1 MVYFQWNL
9 KSSLNSI
16 RKSDLIKLFNAC
28 KWLFNLALKY
38 VSTIKLLCWYFSV
51 FTRKRD
57 HWSDPL
63 ISDLIPKISQK
74 SENFGKILWPYFSV
88 SKTDPKMKFD
98 FFFADAIVEQIE
110 NWTQN
115 LRVGYLPEKWKI
127 LKKIILYWNQRK
139 ILSIWIPTEKV
150 FDPWI
155 KSNEAFSFLKH
166 QRF

>member
-98 FFFADAIVEQIE
+98 FFLPTQLSNKLKIE
-110 NWTQN
+110 LKIWE
-115 LRVGYLPEKWKI
+115 LDIYLKNGKFWKKLFCI
-127 LKKIILYWNQRK
+127 EISVKFWVYEFQPKKFLIHE
-139 ILSIWIPTEKV
+139 SKV
-150 FDPWI
+150 MKHFL
-155 KSNEAFSFLKH
+155 FLKH